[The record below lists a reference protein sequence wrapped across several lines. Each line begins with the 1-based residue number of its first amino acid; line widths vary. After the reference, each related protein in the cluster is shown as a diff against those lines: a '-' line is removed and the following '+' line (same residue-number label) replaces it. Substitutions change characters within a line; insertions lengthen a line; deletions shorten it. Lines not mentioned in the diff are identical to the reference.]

1 MLAEKTEEGETV
13 FLNLK
18 WTISYINHM
27 SEKEKAHAKE
37 EEIPPLQQ
45 VLKVDVNKLV
55 RCLIC

>member
-1 MLAEKTEEGETV
+1 MLAEKTEEGETI

-37 EEIPPLQQ
+37 EEIPPLQ
-45 VLKVDVNKLV
+45 
-55 RCLIC
+55 